1 MPQKFNNLKN
11 KLKITKLFLD
21 EDIQQKSFL
30 QKKSSKFKGKS
41 LASPFAIQA

>member
-1 MPQKFNNLKN
+1 MPQTFNNEKKKN
-11 KLKITKLFLD
+11 LITKLFLD

-41 LASPFAIQA
+41 LPSPFALQA